1 MDPLIFGHLGHFIC
15 PVSPRWQWSQSP
27 HIMKSPASPRGGAL
41 AKSVIACLCL
51 ISSAFASPTDIPR
64 GTLNVDR
71 DLVRVG
77 TKSQLNW
84 EITYPTSASDLVT
97 KDPDGNCVP
106 KTRVRMQV
114 RVLAAAFGNDVR
126 WAHVNGRITIGGT
139 NYQMFDGTQ
148 PDVNPSRVVFNR
160 IVEKGQT
167 ISVSGTAYDSP
178 TRTTYY
184 CNTASRNK
192 SVVALYDGEALPA
205 HQASAYPGMQLNAL
219 DYIANYMDS
228 SNRAQIGSNQVIFL
242 GDFNPFGSAGYD
254 LNDYVI
260 LVTFTKV

>member
-1 MDPLIFGHLGHFIC
+1 MTT
-15 PVSPRWQWSQSP
+15 S
-27 HIMKSPASPRGGAL
+27 ASPRGGAL
-41 AKSVIACLCL
+41 AKSIVACLCL
-51 ISSAFASPTDIPR
+51 IGSALASSNDIPR

-77 TKSQLNW
+77 TKSQLKW
-84 EITYPTSASDLVT
+84 EITYPTIASDLVT

-114 RVLAAAFGNDVR
+114 RVLAAAFGNNVR
-126 WAHVNGRITIGGT
+126 YCQVDGRITVAGT
-139 NYQMFDGTQ
+139 NHRIFLGIQ
-148 PDVNPSRVVFNR
+148 PNVNPSTVVFDR
-160 IVEKGQT
+160 IVERGQT
-167 ISVSGTAYDSP
+167 ISVSGSAFDP
-178 TRTTYY
+178 QTRTTYH
-184 CNTASRNK
+184 CNTASRNR

-228 SNRAQIGSNQVIFL
+228 SNRAKIGGNQVIFL
-242 GDFNPFGSAGYD
+242 GDFNPFGSTGYD

-260 LVTFTKV
+260 LVTFTQA

>member
-1 MDPLIFGHLGHFIC
+1 M
-15 PVSPRWQWSQSP
+15 
-27 HIMKSPASPRGGAL
+27 
-41 AKSVIACLCL
+41 AKSILACFCL
-51 ISSAFASPTDIPR
+51 ISSAFASSNDIPR
-64 GTLNVDR
+64 GTLTVDR

-84 EITYPTSASDLVT
+84 EITYPTIASDLVT

-114 RVLAAAFGNDVR
+114 RVLAAAFGNNVR
-126 WAHVNGRITIGGT
+126 YCTVDGRITVAGT
-139 NYQMFDGTQ
+139 ATRIFNGTQ
-148 PDVNPSRVVFNR
+148 PNVRPATIAFDR
-160 IVEKGQT
+160 IVEAGTK
-167 ISVSGTAYDSP
+167 ISVSGSAYDGENG
-178 TRTTYY
+178 RTYL
-184 CNTASRNK
+184 CNTASKNK
-192 SVVALYDGEALPA
+192 SVVALFDGEALPA

-228 SNRAQIGSNQVIFL
+228 SNRAKIGANQVIFL

-260 LVTFTKV
+260 LVTFTQA

>member
-1 MDPLIFGHLGHFIC
+1 
-15 PVSPRWQWSQSP
+15 
-27 HIMKSPASPRGGAL
+27 MKSPASPRGGAL
-41 AKSVIACLCL
+41 AKSILAGLCL
-51 ISSAFASPTDIPR
+51 LSSAFASTTDIPR
-64 GTLNVDR
+64 GTLNIDR

-77 TKSQLNW
+77 AKSQLSW
-84 EITYPTSASDLVT
+84 EITYPTTASDLIS

-114 RVLAAAFGNDVR
+114 RVLAAAFGNNVR
-126 WAHVNGRITIGGT
+126 YCQVDGRVTVAGT
-139 NYQMFDGTQ
+139 NHRMFYGTQ
-148 PDVNPSRVVFNR
+148 PNVTPSTVVFDK

-167 ISVSGTAYDSP
+167 ISVSGSAYDSQ
-178 TRTTYY
+178 TRASYY
-184 CNTASRNK
+184 CNTASKNK

-228 SNRAQIGSNQVIFL
+228 SNRAKIGSNQVIFL

-260 LVTFTKV
+260 LVTFTKA